1 MPVIDISL
9 SKLKEIAQGKVSE
22 EKILEALP
30 YLGLDIENKEGDD
43 ITVEY
48 SPNRPDFCSQAG
60 IARSLLGLLG
70 LETGLPKYQFPRSKI
85 KISVEGREIQSVRP
99 YIFSLLTSLDVSEEV
114 IKQLIVM
121 QEDLHNGIGRHRAK
135 VAIGIHNAEM
145 VRPPI
150 KYFATDD
157 SSFSFVPLGSNEQ
170 LSISEIIQSTEQGRG
185 YGKILSQRLYPL
197 LIDSSGNTLSMPPVI
212 NGELTRLKEGIRSIF
227 IDVTA
232 MDRKAGETTIAII
245 ASMLADIGGKVESV
259 KVQYENGYSEFT
271 PDMKPESM
279 KFDLDLTNETLGLKL
294 TNREA
299 RIALEKSRL
308 KLLSNKKA
316 LIPRFRSDIIH
327 PIDLVEEVELGYGIT
342 NLTPESS
349 MTSLSGSLGTKTK
362 SIQKFIEIL
371 VGLGLI
377 QIENLALTGKTEIGL
392 DLAHSLKVDDAKSQS
407 YEYLRSHAL
416 PSLLKVLGQSTHEEY
431 PQRVFEQATVFKKR
445 DNGSDISIGVQE
457 EEHVAVVIA
466 DSGANYSRI
475 RSILDA
481 FLRLA
486 LEDNVKVT
494 FEALNEGS
502 PIFAAGRTAEVILMD
517 PNKKSKMGLIG
528 EVSPSVL
535 EELGVRVP
543 IAAFE
548 LNLEPL
554 LKH

>member
-1 MPVIDISL
+1 
-9 SKLKEIAQGKVSE
+9 
-22 EKILEALP
+22 
-30 YLGLDIENKEGDD
+30 
-43 ITVEY
+43 
-48 SPNRPDFCSQAG
+48 
-60 IARSLLGLLG
+60 
-70 LETGLPKYQFPRSKI
+70 
-85 KISVEGREIQSVRP
+85 
-99 YIFSLLTSLDVSEEV
+99 
-114 IKQLIVM
+114 
-121 QEDLHNGIGRHRAK
+121 
-135 VAIGIHNAEM
+135 
-145 VRPPI
+145 
-150 KYFATDD
+150 
-157 SSFSFVPLGSNEQ
+157 
-170 LSISEIIQSTEQGRG
+170 
-185 YGKILSQRLYPL
+185 
-197 LIDSSGNTLSMPPVI
+197 
-212 NGELTRLKEGIRSIF
+212 
-227 IDVTA
+227 
-232 MDRKAGETTIAII
+232 
-245 ASMLADIGGKVESV
+245 
-259 KVQYENGYSEFT
+259 
-271 PDMKPESM
+271 MKPESM